1 MHKKLFLYTFLL
13 AAIVAAGSSLRA
25 TDSGVGLI
33 ALTNSAPVFQDFDS
47 LSSSTT
53 PSGVLPDGWYLTELP
68 TAAGAGGD
76 GQYAVGTGSSA
87 TGGAYSFGLLS
98 NPERALGSVGSGS
111 ALSVHYGAKLT
122 NAGSGPITAL
132 TITFDGEMW
141 RRGNSIPPNGDR
153 LTFAYSLDA
162 ATLGVGTFTPVPA
175 LNFASLAAS
184 CLNVSGTTAAGATN
198 GNTATC
204 RMPIAATISGLAVN
218 PGTSIWIRWTDGDNA
233 GSDDGLAIDN
243 VSIAATFSSDP
254 TPPHTSASAV
264 SESGE
269 PGQIAH
275 DRRHDSAGLQ
285 PALANVYGD
294 VQPDAVGGAACAG
307 AAE

>member
-1 MHKKLFLYTFLL
+1 MHKKFFLHTFLL

-132 TITFDGEMW
+132 TISFDGEMW

-162 ATLGVGTFTPVPA
+162 
-175 LNFASLAAS
+175 
-184 CLNVSGTTAAGATN
+184 
-198 GNTATC
+198 
-204 RMPIAATISGLAVN
+204 
-218 PGTSIWIRWTDGDNA
+218 DNSRRRHVHA
-233 GSDDGLAIDN
+233 GSCPELRVSCGVLLERLRHNRSWSDERQHRDLQDADCRDDLWSRRESRHVN
-243 VSIAATFSSDP
+243 LDP
-254 TPPHTSASAV
+254 V
-264 SESGE
+264 
-269 PGQIAH
+269 
-275 DRRHDSAGLQ
+275 DRRR
-285 PALANVYGD
+285 
-294 VQPDAVGGAACAG
+294 
-307 AAE
+307 